1 MKHLLWSRSLLS
13 QLLPGNQHSAVHL
26 MFRVFPVKTAR
37 GCEGSSYL
45 GGSHQWLEN
54 LLEMHKGN
62 RCGSSWTKSDSN
74 AHISKSMMGKTYED
88 KTMRGVL
95 YVSVDNL
102 QYSNVYID
110 NVRVQGWKHHKFPN
124 HQMSRRVATAS
135 SSLSKCQV
143 AFPVAF
149 PEGV

>member
-1 MKHLLWSRSLLS
+1 
-13 QLLPGNQHSAVHL
+13 
-26 MFRVFPVKTAR
+26 
-37 GCEGSSYL
+37 
-45 GGSHQWLEN
+45 
-54 LLEMHKGN
+54 
-62 RCGSSWTKSDSN
+62 
-74 AHISKSMMGKTYED
+74 MMGKTYED

-102 QYSNVYID
+102 HYSNVYID